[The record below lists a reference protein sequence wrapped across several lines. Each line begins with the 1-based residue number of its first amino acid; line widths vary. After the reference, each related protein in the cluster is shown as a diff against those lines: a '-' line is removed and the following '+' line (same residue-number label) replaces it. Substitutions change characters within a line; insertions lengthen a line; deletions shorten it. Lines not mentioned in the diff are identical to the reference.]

1 MCVFFVSSRR
11 RHTRCA
17 LGTGV
22 QTCALPISGAA
33 SGEPPAPRSSSRCR
47 LTATVPS
54 VREAFCDEI
63 PEADDDFL
71 SRFAGYRIDAGVG
84 LLAEGLPIVAGRDLQ
99 GRRFELCHDFV
110 RGPRRHGDGAE
121 VVEPGRSEEHTSE
134 LQSLMRISY

>member
-1 MCVFFVSSRR
+1 MLRR
-11 RHTRCA
+11 PPRSTRTDTLFPYTTLFRA
-17 LGTGV
+17 TRPGPRQG
-22 QTCALPISGAA
+22 ASPGAA

-99 GRRFELCHDFV
+99 ERRFEQI
-110 RGPRRHGDGAE
+110 
-121 VVEPGRSEEHTSE
+121 GRESCRESVC
-134 LQSLMRISY
+134 QYG